1 MVLHWLSALDAGLRS
16 DRKGHTV
23 GMELF
28 TADDLERAVRGALEA
43 SGDYSEEELHALLFG
58 AQTVANLA
66 RSERIRPEGS
76 SFDKPEEALAEKVN
90 IAREKKALSARE
102 KLIKQREREVDKAI
116 KTYAESAVIMPPY
129 RIDGAT
135 VFLATDVKLGIVK
148 EDEKPTDEERALFM
162 QTLRDDPVLCDYITE
177 GYNYKGLQ
185 SYLKGEYDEERLE
198 PDDNGVYVQG
208 GVHVEFGTD
217 VRVRGA

>member
-1 MVLHWLSALDAGLRS
+1 MVVHWLSALDAGLRS

-23 GMELF
+23 GVELF
-28 TADDLERAVRGALEA
+28 TDSDVMHGMRALIKAVADYE
-43 SGDYSEEELHALLFG
+43 EEELDSLV
-58 AQTVANLA
+58 AQAMVHVDGRKEL
-66 RSERIRPEGS
+66 RIATEGTAFETPEA
-76 SFDKPEEALAEKVN
+76 ALAEKVN
-90 IAREKKALSARE
+90 IAREKKALSARD
-102 KLIKQREREVDKAI
+102 KLIKQREREVDRAI

-148 EDEKPTDEERALFM
+148 EDEKPTDEERARFM